1 MMLCSGVA
9 AYQPPDAPEFN
20 LGGIDLIDLQT
31 NAPLHQVP
39 VSLWT
44 EDGLAMTQN
53 PFFVE
58 EFGDGLRF
66 YFMPEDNDSRLFIY
80 DVEA

>member
-9 AYQPPDAPEFN
+9 AYQPPNAPKFN

-31 NAPLHQVP
+31 NALLHQVP
-39 VSLWT
+39 VPLWT
-44 EDGLAMTQN
+44 EEGLAMTQN

-58 EFGDGLRF
+58 ERGSGLRF
-66 YFMPEDNDSRLFIY
+66 YFVPEDNDARLFVY